1 MAKFEH
7 NGTVYPSRTEF
18 VNRFA
23 HESVTDWTFRDRLK
37 RGWSVE
43 KALST
48 PSRARGITD
57 HTGAWHRSIKAMA
70 KAWGMAHNTLLR
82 RLHKNHW
89 SVRKALTT
97 PVNSRMIR
105 ISKRKNE
112 Q

>member
-1 MAKFEH
+1 MTKFEH
-7 NGTVYPSRTEF
+7 NGTVYPSRTDF

-37 RGWSVE
+37 SGWSVE

-48 PSRARGITD
+48 PSGVQGITD
-57 HTGAWHRSIKAMA
+57 HTGVWHMSVKAMA
-70 KAWGMAHNTLLR
+70 KAWGMPYHTVLR
-82 RLHKNHW
+82 RLHIYHW

-105 ISKRKNE
+105 SCKRKNE

>member
-1 MAKFEH
+1 MARFEH

-37 RGWSVE
+37 SGWSVE

-48 PSRARGITD
+48 PSGVPGITD
-57 HTGAWHRSIKAMA
+57 HTGVRHSSIKAMA
-70 KAWGMAHNTLLR
+70 KAWGMPYHTVLR
-82 RLHKNHW
+82 RLHIYHW
-89 SVRKALTT
+89 SVKKALTT

-105 ISKRKNE
+105 SCKGRH
-112 Q
+112 

>member
-23 HESVTDWTFRDRLK
+23 HESVTDWTFSDRLK
-37 RGWSVE
+37 SGWSVE

-48 PSRARGITD
+48 PSRTRGITD
-57 HTGAWHRSIKAMA
+57 HTGVWHQSIKAMA
-70 KAWGMAHNTLLR
+70 KAWGMTYNTVLR
-82 RLHKNHW
+82 RLHIYHW

-97 PVNSRMIR
+97 PINSRMIR
-105 ISKRKNE
+105 ICKRKNE

>member
-23 HESVTDWTFRDRLK
+23 HESVTDWTFSDRLK
-37 RGWSVE
+37 SGWSVE

-48 PSRARGITD
+48 PSRALGITD
-57 HTGAWHRSIKAMA
+57 HTGVWYRSIKAMA
-70 KAWGMAHNTLLR
+70 KAWGMTYSTVLR
-82 RLHKNHW
+82 RLHIYHW

-105 ISKRKNE
+105 LSKRKNE

>member
-1 MAKFEH
+1 MAKFEYD
-7 NGTVYPSRTEF
+7 GTVYQSRAEF

-48 PSRARGITD
+48 PSRALGITD
-57 HTGAWHRSIKAMA
+57 HTGVWHRSIKAMA

-82 RLHKNHW
+82 RLHIYHW
-89 SVRKALTT
+89 GVRKALTT

-105 ISKRKNE
+105 SCKGRH
-112 Q
+112 

>member
-7 NGTVYPSRTEF
+7 DGTVYPSRADF

-23 HESVTDWTFRDRLK
+23 HESVTDRAFGDRLK

-43 KALST
+43 DALHT
-48 PSRARGITD
+48 PSRALGITD
-57 HTGAWHRSIKAMA
+57 HTGVWHRSIKAMA
-70 KAWGMAHNTLLR
+70 KAWGIAHNTLLR
-82 RLHKNHW
+82 RLHIYHW

-105 ISKRKNE
+105 SCKGRH
-112 Q
+112 

>member
-1 MAKFEH
+1 MARFEY

-23 HESVTDWTFRDRLK
+23 HESVTDWMFSDRL
-37 RGWSVE
+37 RSGWSVE

-48 PSRARGITD
+48 PSRTRGITD
-57 HTGAWHRSIKAMA
+57 HTGVWYRSIKAMA
-70 KAWGMAHNTLLR
+70 KAWGMTYNTVLR
-82 RLHKNHW
+82 RLHIYHW
-89 SVRKALTT
+89 SVKKALTT

-105 ISKRKNE
+105 SCKRKNE

>member
-7 NGTVYPSRTEF
+7 DGTVYPSLTDF

-23 HESVTDWTFRDRLK
+23 HESVTDRTFGDRLK

-43 KALST
+43 DALST
-48 PSRARGITD
+48 PSRTCGITD
-57 HTGAWHRSIKAMA
+57 HTGVWHRSIWAMA
-70 KAWGMAHNTLLR
+70 KAWGMGYDTVLR
-82 RLHKNHW
+82 RLHIYHW

-105 ISKRKNE
+105 LSKRKNE